1 MGLIPSGAM
10 ETNMYSSPSLPFVS
24 SLGEEHQMASFIS
37 VGTSAPHQEKPLH
50 VFSIHHV
57 CNTKSEN
64 MRKRNDAVF
73 TWEFL
78 LDSQCAS
85 KIFMIYLMSSALLYT
100 SLPTRAFIFL
110 MPVVIRTI
118 PGHFIRYTWQVLNNM
133 KN

>member
-1 MGLIPSGAM
+1 
-10 ETNMYSSPSLPFVS
+10 
-24 SLGEEHQMASFIS
+24 MASFIS

-50 VFSIHHV
+50 VFSIHRV

-78 LDSQCAS
+78 LDSQSAS